1 MQAHGVSPTGE
12 LFGETNSYRCWTE
25 GVGTASQML
34 FNQGK
39 RQPLDKPCITFWR
52 EYNGIYD
59 RNYRTHTCKCQYV
72 YISISSLD
80 YISIVYIILHLISQQ
95 KQHSPTYAFI
105 FSPSKMLL
113 ANRNGKCHS
122 RTSSTRQVSKPK
134 PISAK
139 KMATTELPRPDS

>member
-1 MQAHGVSPTGE
+1 M
-12 LFGETNSYRCWTE
+12 
-25 GVGTASQML
+25 
-34 FNQGK
+34 
-39 RQPLDKPCITFWR
+39 CIS
-52 EYNGIYD
+52 D
-59 RNYRTHTCKCQYV
+59 

-80 YISIVYIILHLISQQ
+80 YISILYIILPPHQSTQTTFANFMRM
-95 KQHSPTYAFI
+95 KI

-134 PISAK
+134 PVSAK